1 MLTACITPPDDNE
14 LNNNFSKHH
23 SALSPIATLLSHSE
37 NGSIIDLRDNEVR
50 ISPDEL
56 KNSVTD
62 SMIRSLRNANIAFAT
77 HDSIFNGI
85 LFETEGS
92 GTGVS
97 GASTGYIYQLDNG
110 YGKNIDIVENIQQAI
125 ASKKSQ
131 LNTHESLNIRLVK
144 KIDDRWGIYLET
156 F

>member
-1 MLTACITPPDDNE
+1 MLAACSTPPDDNE
-14 LNNNFSKHH
+14 LNNNFSKHYA
-23 SALSPIATLLSHSE
+23 ALAPIAVLLSHSDK
-37 NGSIIDLRDNEVR
+37 GSIIDLRDNGVR

-56 KNSVTD
+56 NNSVTD
-62 SMIRSLRNANIAFAT
+62 SMIRSLRDRNITFAA
-77 HDSIFNGI
+77 HDSMFNGI

-92 GTGVS
+92 GIGVS

-110 YGKNIDIVENIQQAI
+110 YGKNIDIVENIQQAF

-131 LNTHESLNIRLVK
+131 VNTHESLNIRLVK
-144 KIDDRWGIYLET
+144 KINDRWGIYLET